1 MNPRLAT
8 ALASLAVAAVGT
20 GAALDA
26 NRPHL
31 ALRIALDAGT
41 ECVIPDCRT
50 LLGRGAWDDQHAPVD
65 CLAGGPYAPSDAG
78 PVWRGC
84 TVFRSEY
91 AVGAAC
97 LPARCSVVAGED
109 PLEVMP

>member
-1 MNPRLAT
+1 MNRHLAA
-8 ALASLAVAAVGT
+8 ALASLSVAAIGT
-20 GAALDA
+20 GAALDS
-26 NRPHL
+26 NRPPL
-31 ALRIALDAGT
+31 TLRIALDAGT

-65 CLAGGPYAPSDAG
+65 CLAGGPYAPPDAG

-84 TVFRSEY
+84 TVFRGEY

-97 LPARCSVVAGED
+97 LPARCSVVAGEN
-109 PLEVMP
+109 PTEELP